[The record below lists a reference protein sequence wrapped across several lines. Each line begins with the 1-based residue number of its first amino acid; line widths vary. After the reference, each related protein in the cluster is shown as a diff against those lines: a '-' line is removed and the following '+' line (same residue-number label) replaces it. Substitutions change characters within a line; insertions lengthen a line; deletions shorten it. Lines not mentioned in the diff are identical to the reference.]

1 MADKKDKK
9 DEAEEKKD
17 GEAAEGAEGA
27 EGEGAKSGGKKKL
40 ILFIVLPLV
49 LLIAGGAGA
58 YFTGALDGLLGKKV
72 VECPPD
78 EHGTVPETCPEL
90 EAAKAAEEGEHG
102 KDGAEGEGGGEHGEG
117 AKQSAFFE
125 IPNLLVNLNSTSKQP
140 RFLKISV
147 KLELEDPADMPK
159 IEQVMPRVV
168 DHFQTYLRELR
179 VEDLRGSAGLYRL
192 KLELLS
198 RVQAAAP
205 GINVRD
211 VLFQE
216 ILIQ

>member
-1 MADKKDKK
+1 MADKKEEAEDKK
-9 DEAEEKKD
+9 D
-17 GEAAEGAEGA
+17 GEGAEGA
-27 EGEGAKSGGKKKL
+27 EGEGGGSGGKKKL
-40 ILFIVLPLV
+40 ILFIVLPVV
-49 LLIAGGAGA
+49 LLIAGGAAA
-58 YFTGALDGLLGKKV
+58 YFTGALDGLLGKKA
-72 VECPPD
+72 ECPAD
-78 EHGTVPETCPEL
+78 EHGNIPETCPEL
-90 EAAKAAEEGEHG
+90 EAAQGAHGE
-102 KDGAEGEGGGEHGEG
+102 GAEGGEHGEG

-147 KLELEDPADMPK
+147 KLELEDPAELPK